1 MRRRY
6 APRQVPHHLVHRGND
21 RCCVFQTDE
30 QRISYLSCLSH
41 ASRKYRCDIHAYI
54 LMDNHVHLLATAAVD
69 GGLSGMMQWLGA
81 RYTTS
86 FNEAQGRTGTLW
98 EGRFY
103 SSPITSERYFLICQ
117 RYIELN
123 PVRAGLVAHASKFA
137 WSSYAHNAL
146 GRLNPLLSE
155 HEIYRRLGPTRQT
168 RCEAYRAL
176 FAASLQETDL
186 ATIRMAIHSRKVL
199 CDPLDAKPT
208 PRRGRPAKQKPGSD
222 PADTQLKIQL

>member
-6 APRQVPHHLVHRGND
+6 APGQVPHHLVHRGND

-41 ASRKYRCDIHAYI
+41 ARWKYQCCIHAYV
-54 LMDNHVHLLATAAVD
+54 LMDNHVHLLATAAVHC
-69 GGLSGMMQWLGA
+69 GISRMMQWLGA

-86 FNEAQGRTGTLW
+86 FNESQGRTGTLW

-103 SSPITSERYFLICQ
+103 SSSILSERYFLICQ

-123 PVRAGLVAHASKFA
+123 PVRAGLVAGPADFA

-186 ATIRMAIHSRKVL
+186 ATIRMTIHSRKVL

-208 PRRGRPAKQKPGSD
+208 PRRGRPAKQKPESD
-222 PADTQLKIQL
+222 PADAQLKIRL